1 VREEMQDSTLSR
13 EPGVPPAGGSGD
25 APAPPAASSMV
36 MKGPSLMKMLDA
48 VEAPDYSSQPA
59 KDLKKPIHAAIT
71 ELDEEISTAHEQIAD
86 QARSRGPSHTRSLSP
101 SLARS
106 HARARRALSR
116 PLRRRDASL
125 RLGAHRRRLSC
136 DHHDEGVS
144 HP

>member
-1 VREEMQDSTLSR
+1 MQDSTLSR

-101 SLARS
+101 SPSLARS

-136 DHHDEGVS
+136 DPHDEGVS

>member
-1 VREEMQDSTLSR
+1 MQDSTLSR
-13 EPGVPPAGGSGD
+13 EPSVPPAGGSGD

-101 SLARS
+101 SPSLARS
-106 HARARRALSR
+106 HARARRRALSR